1 MISQRVLFTSIDAK
15 CTKNTSVNCKESNC
29 ELIQMYAL
37 KLCEF
42 ARLFVAVGRLNL
54 VFFNQVTKVK

>member
-1 MISQRVLFTSIDAK
+1 
-15 CTKNTSVNCKESNC
+15 
-29 ELIQMYAL
+29 MYAL

-42 ARLFVAVGRLNL
+42 ARLFVAVGRLSL

>member
-1 MISQRVLFTSIDAK
+1 
-15 CTKNTSVNCKESNC
+15 
-29 ELIQMYAL
+29 MYAL